1 MPMVIPHPALF
12 VVLKT
17 FTRCQWLSHFSCYC
31 LIKGARYL
39 LIIHELLVAM
49 GFFPAG
55 VQDET
60 LKEESQRLA
69 S

>member
-1 MPMVIPHPALF
+1 MGVCF
-12 VVLKT
+12 ET
-17 FTRCQWLSHFSCYC
+17 
-31 LIKGARYL
+31 IKGGHYL
-39 LIIHELLVAM
+39 LIIHEVLVAI

-55 VQDET
+55 MQDET

>member
-1 MPMVIPHPALF
+1 M
-12 VVLKT
+12 
-17 FTRCQWLSHFSCYC
+17 
-31 LIKGARYL
+31 LIFKGAQYL
-39 LIIHELLVAM
+39 LIIHEVLAM

-69 S
+69 SY

>member
-1 MPMVIPHPALF
+1 MCVKYESNMCPLDPF
-12 VVLKT
+12 LKT
-17 FTRCQWLSHFSCYC
+17 SFVHRSLS
-31 LIKGARYL
+31 
-39 LIIHELLVAM
+39 IHEVLVAI
-49 GFFPAG
+49 GFFLAG

>member
-1 MPMVIPHPALF
+1 
-12 VVLKT
+12 
-17 FTRCQWLSHFSCYC
+17 
-31 LIKGARYL
+31 
-39 LIIHELLVAM
+39 M

-69 S
+69 SHNNDFNLTLVHTVSVLSSHLKRFITHLSLAPLV

>member
-1 MPMVIPHPALF
+1 MQAGRREF
-12 VVLKT
+12 
-17 FTRCQWLSHFSCYC
+17 
-31 LIKGARYL
+31 KGARYS
-39 LIIHELLVAM
+39 LIIHEVWVAM

-69 S
+69 SQ